1 LILKKEEK
9 MAIKVVAL
17 DIYGTVLDIEDCDY
31 SCPPR
36 KGFAEFLDNCEQRRI
51 KVVTSSDAYTGNV
64 RNDLSAAFKVA
75 IRRIASSKERRIMRK
90 RLNLERFDG
99 FFQLDQG
106 IKDFSIIIGH
116 YDIVSKELLVIG
128 DNPNKDIIGALRLG
142 AFAIQCPAYSG
153 KEGVDWD
160 FSKIDLDG
168 IQ

>member
-1 LILKKEEK
+1 
-9 MAIKVVAL
+9 MVIKVVAL

-36 KGFAEFLDNCEQRRI
+36 KGFVEFLDNCEQRRI
-51 KVVTSSDAYTGNV
+51 KVVTSSNV
-64 RNDLSAAFKVA
+64 FIGTVKNDLSAAFRVV
-75 IRRIASSKERRIMRK
+75 IDIIASAEERRVMRK

-99 FFQLDQG
+99 FFQLNQG

-116 YDIVSKELLVIG
+116 YDIVPRELLVIG

-142 AFAIQCPAYSG
+142 ASAIQCPAYSG
-153 KEGVDWD
+153 KEGADWD